1 MLLYDSALENKV
13 FWFKSAV
20 IDVGEADLRRSVA
33 VDICSISKM
42 AQESDY
48 ANKGVSDLGKPAF
61 VASQGDNVTIR

>member
-20 IDVGEADLRRSVA
+20 IDVGEADLSRSVA
-33 VDICSISKM
+33 VDICSISEM

-48 ANKGVSDLGKPAF
+48 AD
-61 VASQGDNVTIR
+61 